1 MSPEYG
7 ATMGFFPVDK
17 VTLQYLKLTGRSDE
31 TVAMIEAY
39 LCANNMFV
47 DYNEGNLILTPPTS
61 GTILPGITRKIVID
75 IACDHGCFGSL
86 SSYFLC

>member
-39 LCANNMFV
+39 LHANNTFV

-61 GTILPGITRKIVID
+61 GIILRKITQK
-75 IACDHGCFGSL
+75 L
-86 SSYFLC
+86 SSTLPVIMVSS